1 MVFIKDGNAAED
13 ILRVDAPFF
22 LAKCQ
27 CHSHKIHFQNLIL
40 IEKVQYVRI
49 PLKIILGAGG
59 ISYQLLG
66 DTTFNFIGASIPL
79 LFTFT
84 DQVSS

>member
-1 MVFIKDGNAAED
+1 MVQKTFS
-13 ILRVDAPFF
+13 V
-22 LAKCQ
+22 LAYRQ
-27 CHSHKIHFQNLIL
+27 FHTHKIQFQKKEMVNFN
-40 IEKVQYVRI
+40 EKVHHVRI
-49 PLKIILGAGG
+49 LQKIILGADG

-66 DTTFNFIGASIPL
+66 DTTFNYRGASISL